1 MRSLLLVLL
10 VVVGAVVTPWALF
23 AQDGSAP
30 AKPRALSGYEIR
42 VGDSVEL
49 GVYEH
54 EGLTRVYS
62 VPASGEVTFPAVGKV
77 RLAGRTEVQVQELIR
92 QRLIEEEF
100 LQDPKVHCIVV
111 DYAPRKVYIYGAVM
125 SSYDLP
131 VHRDVRI
138 LELLAEIGGLAT
150 EAADFSRVRVRRV
163 RADGRPYTIPIDVQE
178 ILRQHREDKNIVI
191 FEGDYIEIPKLS
203 ETRPLAAD
211 FVYVLGKVNGPGR
224 HPIIRGDTPFTL
236 TKLIAIVGDFQEFAD
251 RSKVRVIRTTRTGR
265 QPFEIDFDDI
275 IEGKRADF
283 ELQPDD
289 LVYVTETWI

>member
-1 MRSLLLVLL
+1 MRLTIL
-10 VVVGAVVTPWALF
+10 VVLFLIGAVAAPWALL
-23 AQDGSAP
+23 AQDRGGP
-30 AKPRALSGYEIR
+30 AAGRLSGYEIR
-42 VGDSVEL
+42 IGDTVEL

-54 EGLTRVYS
+54 ENLSRSYS
-62 VPASGEVTFPAVGKV
+62 VPASGEVTFPAVGKI
-77 RLAGRTEVQVQELIR
+77 RLAGRTEQQVQEHVR
-92 QRLIEEEF
+92 QRLIDEEF
-100 LQDPKVHCIVV
+100 LQDPKVHCIVT

-150 EAADFSRVRVRRV
+150 EAADFSRVSVRRV
-163 RADGRPYTIPIDVQE
+163 RKDGQPYSFSVDVQQV
-178 ILRQHREDKNIVI
+178 LRENREDKNIVI

-211 FVYVLGKVNGPGR
+211 FVYVLGKVGSPGR
-224 HPIIRGDTPFTL
+224 HPIIPGPTPFTL

-251 RSKVRVIRTTRTGR
+251 RSKVRIIRTTPTGR

-283 ELQPDD
+283 ELQADD